1 MEQIKTAAQERAGDA
16 ADSQNTVN
24 INEPWL
30 NWAIE
35 LQGIAQ
41 AGLTYCGVDYD
52 RERYERIREITIE
65 MLSYKTDISPVKVRE
80 LFCGEIG
87 YQTPKIDV
95 RAAIFE
101 DGKLLLVNE
110 KNGTWSLPGGWAD
123 VHLSVKENVLKE
135 VMEEAGLTVTAD
147 RVIAVQDRERHNQPR
162 YAYRVCKIF
171 VLCSKTGGGFKENI
185 ETVGTGYFTLEDL
198 PLLAEEKTNREQI
211 AMCFGAHSSDCWKT
225 LID

>member
-1 MEQIKTAAQERAGDA
+1 MEQIKTTAPGCGENPAGSPETA
-16 ADSQNTVN
+16 G

-30 NWAIE
+30 SWAVE

-41 AGLTYCGVDYD
+41 AGLTYCGEDYD
-52 RERYERIREITIE
+52 RERYERIRAITIE
-65 MLSYKTDISPVKVRE
+65 MLSHKTDISPEKVRE
-80 LFCGEIG
+80 LFCGETG

-110 KNGTWSLPGGWAD
+110 KNGTWALPGGWAD

-185 ETVGTGYFTLEDL
+185 ETVGSAYFTLEDL

-211 AMCFGAHSSDCWKT
+211 AMCFDAYRSEGWKT